1 MPLTPK
7 LKFSDPDA
15 FEEQMQAVAPGL
27 CIRPLSGR
35 NFESG
40 LSAAILP
47 RSAVFTVDSVN
58 MAATRPAAGDLCGV
72 TIPERGEFTAAVGG
86 RIRPHAFSI
95 AENFLLHPDRDLDY
109 RTPGNARVLVANIL
123 SSDLLQKA
131 DALTGGRA
139 GEPTEVIPA
148 ASPAGGALTRFAYY
162 FWGELQRTGGLWDC
176 PTALAE
182 MEDCLASHIALAS
195 TEHEADSS
203 SAVRFAALVRA
214 EDYLMQHLTTP
225 VKRSEL
231 ARVAGVSIRTVSR
244 AFRAHHGVSAMAW
257 LKERRLEAVERE
269 LRAAVPGELTVTE
282 VALRYGFENPGRLAA
297 AILGR

>member
-35 NFESG
+35 NFESE
-40 LSAAILP
+40 LSAAVLP

-58 MAATRPAAGDLCGV
+58 MSAMRPAAGDLWSV

-86 RIRPHAFSI
+86 RTHQQAFSM
-95 AENFLLHPDRDLDY
+95 ADNFLLHPDRDFDY
-109 RTPGNARVLVANIL
+109 RTPVHARVLVANIL

-131 DALTGGRA
+131 DALTGARA

-148 ASPAGGALTRFAYY
+148 ASPAGGALTRFAHH
-162 FWGELQRTGGLWDC
+162 FWGELQRTGGLWEC

-182 MEDCLASHIALAS
+182 MEDCLVSLIAVAGTGHQGDASS
-195 TEHEADSS
+195 T
-203 SAVRFAALVRA
+203 VRVAALVRA

-244 AFRAHHGVSAMAW
+244 AFRAHHGVSPMAW

-269 LRAAVPGELTVTE
+269 LRAAVPGVLTVTA
-282 VALRYGFENPGRLAA
+282 VALR
-297 AILGR
+297 